1 MKKYAVIVFCLLT
14 ALFLT
19 LSNHCSSQVWAGYNG
34 NELPTEAVPAF
45 TSGDNSPDPGFVAE
59 VISDPD
65 SAANKLFRYD
75 HSVIEGK
82 QTYKMDWGIE
92 GGTAATIIARIRG
105 IEGTSSIRIAEIDVR
120 NVNSGVGS
128 KLQIGYDDSVRL
140 ESPALVT
147 YLANAKEWHIYRFV
161 MNGADFT
168 LYIDENPTPVLS
180 GTSTKSRTDNW
191 FKFGDQSAS
200 YSHTALF
207 DYILWDITGAY
218 SPGQGAAIPDTLS
231 KHFFGQPSNIPDQ
244 AAETVVLYPNPS
256 SGEITLI
263 SQDGWNGAGYTII
276 NSAGQ
281 AVSKG
286 LLEGKQTVIDSREL
300 SDGVYTLIIHSDK
313 EMLYRK
319 QFIHRD
325 SSD

>member
-1 MKKYAVIVFCLLT
+1 MKKSAVILFSVLT

-19 LSNHCSSQVWAGYNG
+19 VSNPGKSQAWTGYNG
-34 NELPTEAVPAF
+34 NELPTEAVPPF
-45 TSGDNSPDPGFVAE
+45 TAGDNSPDAGFVAE

-65 SAANKLFRYD
+65 SAANKLFKYD

-82 QTYKMDWGIE
+82 QTYKMDWGIQ
-92 GGTAATIIARIRG
+92 GGTTATIIARIRG
-105 IEGTSSIRIAEIDVR
+105 IEGSSSLRIAEIDVR

-140 ESPALVT
+140 ESPALVS
-147 YLANAKEWHIYRFV
+147 YLGNAKEWHIYRFV

-200 YSHTALF
+200 YSHTGLF
-207 DYILWDITGAY
+207 DYILWDISGSYA
-218 SPGQGAAIPDTLS
+218 PGQGAAIPDTLS
-231 KHFFGQPSNIPDQ
+231 KHYFGEASSIPDH
-244 AAETVVLYPNPS
+244 ASETIILYPNPS
-256 SGEITLI
+256 SGEFTLI
-263 SQDGWNGAGYTII
+263 SQAEWINSEYTII

-281 AVSKG
+281 IVRQG
-286 LLEGKQTVIDSREL
+286 MVTGKATVVNSRGL
-300 SDGVYTLIIHSDK
+300 SDGVYTLIVGTGNKIMHR
-313 EMLYRK
+313 ER
-319 QFIHRD
+319 FIHKVSAD
-325 SSD
+325 